1 MTRAITESGLTWAWS
16 VPRGRPAYLRTY
28 ADGDWNNNLLS
39 LDQCPSSCCSPD
51 GRQRDPPP
59 RARRG
64 HEDPGA
70 RGRRAASRARRAAF
84 SDTSLREPRPSQRSS
99 PSLVLSVSIDPVLRR
114 CALHDEIETVAVS
127 IFTGPCFA
135 FDVEQLEFACHV
147 FPLAK
152 SVLRTHG

>member
-16 VPRGRPAYLRTY
+16 VPRAGRHTSGRTLT
-28 ADGDWNNNLLS
+28 ATGTTTCCRWIS
-39 LDQCPSSCCSPD
+39 APSSCCPPD

-114 CALHDEIETVAVS
+114 RALHDEIETVAVS